1 MPAKLAPL
9 SRSRHAFGEAIPLPE
24 TNTPI
29 MARIQLKPSLL
40 GKLISLLFK
49 PSRLQIRLTLKS
61 GRTQTYRFI
70 ANMAQTEFMISPL
83 IENSGEFQHL
93 YLNDGS
99 LSAKKIKSIMVDVT
113 RNPELWKDSF
123 KLELL
128 ALELPAQPPSQPILS
143 AP

>member
-1 MPAKLAPL
+1 
-9 SRSRHAFGEAIPLPE
+9 
-24 TNTPI
+24 
-29 MARIQLKPSLL
+29 MARIQLKPSWL

-70 ANMAQTEFMISPL
+70 ANMAQTEFMLSPL
-83 IENSGEFQHL
+83 IENTFEFQHL
-93 YLNDGS
+93 YLNDGG
-99 LSAKKIKSIMVDVT
+99 LTAKQVKSIMLLAPD
-113 RNPELWKDSF
+113 NPGFWKDSF

-128 ALELPAQPPSQPILS
+128 ALELPALPPSQPILP